1 MNQAPTSSGNHW
13 TQRQEGGGRFAIW
26 LIRTIVLRM
35 GRPLGRVLLYPIT
48 AYFLL
53 RRHKERAASQAF
65 LRRALGREPR
75 LRDSFRHI
83 HSFAATILDR
93 PLFLTGR
100 LQEFDVR
107 VEGLDDLHRQM
118 DLGRGVLM
126 LGSHL
131 GSFEVMRVLAE
142 YNRDIEVAI
151 LLDRQRNPAMT
162 QLLEQ
167 LNPRLAAAVI
177 DAAQPSTDLMLKIGE
192 AAGRGALIGILGD
205 RRRPGDP
212 GVRVPFLGEPAGFPT
227 APYLIASALELPVC
241 LCTGLY
247 QGGRRYDLH
256 FQPLTDGLRIP
267 RAQRRQQL
275 GALVAEYVGWLEG
288 HARAAPWNWFN
299 FYDFWQ
305 DDATDPLADPD
316 PGRADAGADIRTG
329 ADDRGGGAPG

>member
-1 MNQAPTSSGNHW
+1 MSEAPAGHDSHW
-13 TQRQEGGGRFAIW
+13 TQRREGGGRFAIW

-35 GRPLGRVLLYPIT
+35 GRPLGRALLYPIT
-48 AYFLL
+48 TYFLL
-53 RRHKERAASQAF
+53 RRRKERQASQAF
-65 LRRALGREPR
+65 LHRALGRQPR

-100 LQEFDVR
+100 LREFDVR
-107 VEGLDDLHRQM
+107 CHGLDDLHRQM

-167 LNPRLAAAVI
+167 LNPKLAAAVI
-177 DAAQPSTDLMLKIGE
+177 DASQPSTDLMLKIGE

-212 GVRVPFLGEPAGFPT
+212 GIRLPFLGEPAGFPT

-256 FQPLTDGLRIP
+256 FQPLTDGTRIP

-275 GALVAEYVGWLEG
+275 TALVGEYVRWLEG

-305 DDATDPLADPD
+305 DDATDTLAHPDSAAADPD
-316 PGRADAGADIRTG
+316 AGTGGRDGSA
-329 ADDRGGGAPG
+329 APG